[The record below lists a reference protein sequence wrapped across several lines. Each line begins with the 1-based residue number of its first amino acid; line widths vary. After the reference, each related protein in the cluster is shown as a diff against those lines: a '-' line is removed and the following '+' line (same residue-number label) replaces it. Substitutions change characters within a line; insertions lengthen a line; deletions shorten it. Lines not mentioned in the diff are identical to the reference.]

1 MRPLLRRGDILGGL
15 WEGDKQTSQI
25 TKHKPHDEQSTNLT
39 KSKPHKVQISQ
50 RAKSKEQR
58 AKHKSHK

>member
-25 TKHKPHDEQSTNLT
+25 IKHKPHDEQSTNLT
-39 KSKPHKVQISQ
+39 KNKEQPSQ
-50 RAKSKEQR
+50 RAK
-58 AKHKSHK
+58 AKKGYPFK